1 MEPGGFMAS
10 SMLHFHKRGM
20 STLIGNFRKFAGAA
34 VSAALVVSAPLAGLA
49 ALPSPASA
57 QAVGDLD
64 RAVGALRA
72 IGTMQADFQQTD
84 RNGQRMAGKLTIKR
98 PGKIRFQYQPGV
110 PLLIVGNGKALTM
123 VDYEV
128 RQVQRWP
135 IGNSPLG
142 ALLDPTRDVKR
153 FGTLQPA
160 VDPNIV
166 SIEVRDGKHPEYG
179 VITLIFARKPS
190 APGGLE
196 LTSWVALD
204 SQNRRTT
211 IRLANQRY
219 GMDVPD
225 SAFRYVDPRQT
236 GRR

>member
-1 MEPGGFMAS
+1 MGS
-10 SMLHFHKRGM
+10 SMPLFHGRGM
-20 STLIGNFRKFAGAA
+20 STLIGHFREFLGAA
-34 VSAALVVSAPLAGLA
+34 VSAALVVSAPLAVGIQA
-49 ALPSPASA
+49 SPAAA
-57 QAVGDLD
+57 QAENDLD

-72 IGTMQADFQQTD
+72 ITTMEADFQQTD
-84 RNGQRMAGKLTIKR
+84 RNGQRAAGKLTIKR
-98 PGKIRFQYQPGV
+98 PGRIRFQYQPGV
-110 PLLIVGNGKALTM
+110 PMLIVGDGKALTL

-128 RQVQRWP
+128 KQVQRWP

-166 SIEVRDGKHPEYG
+166 SIEVRDSKHPEYG
-179 VITLIFARKPS
+179 VITLIFQRKAGAPS
-190 APGGLE
+190 GLE
-196 LTSWVALD
+196 LVSWVALD

-225 SAFRYVDPRQT
+225 SLFRYVDPRQT